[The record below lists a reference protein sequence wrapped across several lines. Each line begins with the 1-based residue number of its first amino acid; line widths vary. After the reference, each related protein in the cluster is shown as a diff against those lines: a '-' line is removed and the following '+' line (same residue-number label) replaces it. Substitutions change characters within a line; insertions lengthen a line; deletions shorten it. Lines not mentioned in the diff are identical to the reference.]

1 MSGGGS
7 GTPLMA
13 QYREIKARHTNAILF
28 FRMGDFYE
36 MFYEDA
42 EVAARALDLT
52 LTSRN
57 NGAAAEVPLAGIPV
71 KAAADYIR
79 RLVQQGYRV
88 AICEQIEDP
97 KVAKGIV
104 KRAVVE
110 TITPGGSWRDDRFGL
125 SAPADGQTPLTVELL
140 VPGGERQ
147 VAVSR
152 LRIEARE
159 VAAVVPAEV
168 PAPHTQA
175 PEIKDVPASPPAPGE
190 VCVVVEPVDP
200 GEVATAV
207 EDGAA
212 CGLVPPVVEETAEEA
227 PTQAPEV
234 VEEPLAPPVVSKRK
248 RARHGDGTYRGDN
261 PATGDVNE
269 AWVGES

>member
-1 MSGGGS
+1 MVIVQVEAVIHRDGWEGEVADVQDIGMLDDATYLCSGLREEGEGASIALALEPLVPVDASELVVRSQRMCQGRVS
-7 GTPLMA
+7 GTGTPAPLTVVVH
-13 QYREIKARHTNAILF
+13 QGEQ
-28 FRMGDFYE
+28 
-36 MFYEDA
+36 
-42 EVAARALDLT
+42 
-52 LTSRN
+52 
-57 NGAAAEVPLAGIPV
+57 
-71 KAAADYIR
+71 
-79 RLVQQGYRV
+79 RLL
-88 AICEQIEDP
+88 
-97 KVAKGIV
+97 
-104 KRAVVE
+104 VE

-234 VEEPLAPPVVSKRK
+234 VKEPLAPPVVSKRK